1 MSNCQ
6 KICVHPI
13 IWAPETSLG
22 FRTFCTLHIVAC
34 SSHHMS
40 LWVTVAT
47 ELKYKYMF
55 WGVHYRDLNAKTG
68 LLSPQATLY
77 QQLEFQQ
84 AVEEGEVQETGD
96 ALEVWEVYAKRPG
109 LCDDLRNVPASTVF
123 KGSLMSKVVFP
134 SRHSGDREWAWEWLT
149 FYIHMNILCALAH
162 AHENFNDSFVK

>member
-1 MSNCQ
+1 
-6 KICVHPI
+6 
-13 IWAPETSLG
+13 
-22 FRTFCTLHIVAC
+22 
-34 SSHHMS
+34 MS
-40 LWVTVAT
+40 LRVTVAT

-109 LCDDLRNVPASTVF
+109 P
-123 KGSLMSKVVFP
+123 
-134 SRHSGDREWAWEWLT
+134 
-149 FYIHMNILCALAH
+149 
-162 AHENFNDSFVK
+162 